1 MQCKRIGGA
10 GLTIDL
16 SRGGST
22 AHRLEKELLRAIV
35 SLELYPGVRLSEQEI
50 AERYGVSRQPVR
62 EALIAL
68 SKQQFVEV
76 LPQRGTMVVKISI
89 AKMREARF
97 LREVIESA
105 VVRRACEAFDP
116 ASREKIDEALE
127 AQARAAARTDH
138 SAFQRFDEQFH
149 IALAEGAG
157 CPMAWSVV
165 GNLKAHMDR
174 ACQLTLLNA
183 AAMQLLIQQHQAIV
197 TAIDA
202 ADPEAA
208 EAAMRHHLTEILRA
222 LPEVEKNHPE
232 LFE

>member
-1 MQCKRIGGA
+1 MGEA
-10 GLTIDL
+10 NLTIDL

-35 SLELYPGVRLSEQEI
+35 SLELQPGVRLSEAEI

-76 LPQRGTMVVKISI
+76 LPQRGTIVVKISI
-89 AKMREARF
+89 PKMREARF

-105 VVRRACEAFDP
+105 VVRRACEQFAP

-127 AQARAAARTDH
+127 SQARAAAKTDH
-138 SAFQRFDEQFH
+138 LAFQKFDEQFH

-157 CPMAWSVV
+157 CPMAWTVV

-183 AAMQLLIQQHQAIV
+183 AAMQLLIEQHQAIIN
-197 TAIDA
+197 AIDA
-202 ADPEAA
+202 RDPDGA
-208 EAAMRHHLTEILRA
+208 EAAIRYHLTEILRA
-222 LPEVEKNHPE
+222 LPEIERNHPD

>member
-1 MQCKRIGGA
+1 M
-10 GLTIDL
+10 TIDL

-76 LPQRGTMVVKISI
+76 LPQRGTIVVKISI
-89 AKMREARF
+89 PKMREARF

-116 ASREKIDEALE
+116 VSREKIDEALE

-138 SAFQRFDEQFH
+138 TAFKKFDEEFH

-157 CPMAWSVV
+157 CSMAWSVV

-174 ACQLTLLNA
+174 ACQLTLLNT
-183 AAMQLLIQQHQAIV
+183 AAMQLLIDQHQAIIV
-197 TAIDA
+197 AIDA
-202 ADPEAA
+202 RNPDAA
-208 EAAMRHHLTEILRA
+208 EAAMRYHLTEILRV
-222 LPEVEKNHPE
+222 LPEIEKNHPD

>member
-1 MQCKRIGGA
+1 M
-10 GLTIDL
+10 TIDL

-22 AHRLEKELLRAIV
+22 AQRLEKELLRAIV

-68 SKQQFVEV
+68 SKQHFVEV
-76 LPQRGTMVVKISI
+76 LPQRGTIVVKISI

-105 VVRRACEAFDP
+105 VVRRACEEFDP

-127 AQARAAARTDH
+127 AQARAAARSDST
-138 SAFQRFDEQFH
+138 AFKKFDEQFH
-149 IALAEGAG
+149 IALAEGAA

-174 ACQLTLLNA
+174 ACQLSLLNTA
-183 AAMQLLIQQHQAIV
+183 SMQLLIEQHQAIIG
-197 TAIDA
+197 AIDA
-202 ADPEAA
+202 GDPDAA
-208 EAAMRHHLTEILRA
+208 EAAMNYHLTEILRV
-222 LPEVEKNHPE
+222 LPEIEKNHPD

>member
-1 MQCKRIGGA
+1 
-10 GLTIDL
+10 LTIDL

-50 AERYGVSRQPVR
+50 AERSGVSRQPVR

-76 LPQRGTMVVKISI
+76 LPQRGTIVVKISI
-89 AKMREARF
+89 PKMREARF

-116 ASREKIDEALE
+116 VSREKIDEALE
-127 AQARAAARTDH
+127 AQGRAAARTDH
-138 SAFQRFDEQFH
+138 TAFKKFDEEFH

-157 CPMAWSVV
+157 CSMAWSVV

-174 ACQLTLLNA
+174 ACQLTLLNT
-183 AAMQLLIQQHQAIV
+183 AAMQLLIDQHQAIV

-202 ADPEAA
+202 RNPDAA
-208 EAAMRHHLTEILRA
+208 EAAMRYHLTEILRV
-222 LPEVEKNHPE
+222 LPEIEKNHPD